1 MGRIVGDGAVISYV
15 QDLVVVPEAQ
25 GMGVGSRILDGLREY
40 VESITEPGTRMMLCL
55 MCAKGR
61 EVFYL
66 KHGFMARPTDAL
78 GPGMITYIDKDM
90 GEQ

>member
-1 MGRIVGDGAVISYV
+1 
-15 QDLVVVPEAQ
+15 
-25 GMGVGSRILDGLREY
+25 
-40 VESITEPGTRMMLCL
+40 

-61 EVFYL
+61 EEFYL

-78 GPGMITYIDKDM
+78 GPGMITYISKDM